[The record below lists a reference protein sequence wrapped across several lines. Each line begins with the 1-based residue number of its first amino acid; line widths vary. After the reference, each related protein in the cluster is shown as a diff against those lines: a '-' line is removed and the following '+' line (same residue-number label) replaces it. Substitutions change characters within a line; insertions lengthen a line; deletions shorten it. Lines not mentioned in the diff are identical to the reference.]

1 LAALAPLALMSCSLT
16 EPGRSAN
23 DRELSQNRQR
33 WANARIHDYEYD
45 YQLVCFCGPEAT
57 EPVHIV
63 VRNDQVWTVTRT
75 RDGLPT
81 LNAYA
86 KWPTVVDLFDQV
98 QRRIA
103 QKADRL
109 DVTYDPT
116 YGYPRTIAVDVY
128 LQAADDESSQAASN
142 LRPLQRID

>member
-1 LAALAPLALMSCSLT
+1 
-16 EPGRSAN
+16 
-23 DRELSQNRQR
+23 
-33 WANARIHDYEYD
+33 
-45 YQLVCFCGPEAT
+45 
-57 EPVHIV
+57 
-63 VRNDQVWTVTRT
+63 
-75 RDGLPT
+75 
-81 LNAYA
+81 
-86 KWPTVVDLFDQV
+86 V